1 MRRTTVKIRSLVRI
15 KLRDKRRKSSVF
27 KRIHSSIDCAI
38 SLIFEPIFLTP
49 STVLSTTV
57 SAVHYDGFKE
67 HMHNQ
72 ISRFLLKIVPEE
84 TVSKV
89 LTDTLFKKI
98 YKLLGIK

>member
-1 MRRTTVKIRSLVRI
+1 VSGKEFFRKKVTQTEYRGSKYTARH
-15 KLRDKRRKSSVF
+15 DKDSQF
-27 KRIHSSIDCAI
+27 LDIDLKPI
-38 SLIFEPIFLTP
+38 SLD
-49 STVLSTTV
+49 
-57 SAVHYDGFKE
+57 AVHYDGFKE